1 MSIIVLENA
10 AWGAFNPSGPKAPA
24 TFHCY
29 RNYPAL
35 FNYTGPGIKQPISG
49 SYLLVCLY
57 HVKNAKLWRM
67 QRKIVEIKNAF
78 IIVLFLFI
86 LSGCATQ
93 QAKYLKAHENR
104 DKYQRID
111 NILSS
116 SNKAIKP
123 YPLFKYKFAIVEND
137 TPNAWVNSQQGIMVV
152 STGLLSMFDDDELA
166 LIFLHEN
173 AHIKYNHSAKNAL
186 LSDVTSAAFSIGSL
200 FLPGVGYANLLVNPL
215 VTSGYSRSQ
224 ELEADRDVVKQCYL
238 LLLSPNRY
246 ITTLEKMKRYAV
258 SKGNSADTTGLF
270 DTHPNL
276 QNRIDE
282 IRKMTGPMP

>member
-1 MSIIVLENA
+1 MERGNTITKNVLI
-10 AWGAFNPSGPKAPA
+10 
-24 TFHCY
+24 
-29 RNYPAL
+29 L
-35 FNYTGPGIKQPISG
+35 F
-49 SYLLVCLY
+49 
-57 HVKNAKLWRM
+57 
-67 QRKIVEIKNAF
+67 
-78 IIVLFLFI
+78 LFLFI
-86 LSGCATQ
+86 LSGCATR
-93 QAKYLKAHENR
+93 QAKYIKAQE
-104 DKYQRID
+104 DPAKYQRVN

-123 YPLFKYKFAIVEND
+123 YPLFKYRFAIVEND

-238 LLLSPNRY
+238 LMLSPDRY
-246 ITTLEKMKRYAV
+246 ITALEKMKRYAV
-258 SKGNSADTTGLF
+258 SKGDSADTTGLF